1 VLGKVGVGIAVA
13 MITKAA
19 VYQPEAPTSNY
30 CGNQHF
36 ESDTGLQKTGIAG
49 VLVEDVEAGVLAED
63 VIPCIPVAMYR
74 LSRGILLRQLQELIS

>member
-1 VLGKVGVGIAVA
+1 VLGKVGVGVAVA

-36 ESDTGLQKTGIAG
+36 ESDTGSQKTGIVG
-49 VLVEDVEAGVLAED
+49 VLVED

-74 LSRGILLRQLQELIS
+74 LSRGILLLQLQELIS